1 MKGHNGNSINAA
13 YCVTSHWSQLK
24 KKILMKNVAGLNISF
39 TNL

>member
-24 KKILMKNVAGLNISF
+24 KILMKNVAGLNISF

>member
-24 KKILMKNVAGLNISF
+24 KNLKEECCWAKNFIH
-39 TNL
+39 